1 MCCCIVC
8 VLRNLILLAASQPLP
23 NDPSHQY
30 RLGVATNVPAF
41 TDGKEHTVRVNYTT
55 PVRELQV
62 FQSFDDSRAT
72 A

>member
-1 MCCCIVC
+1 MLRRLRASDSVC
-8 VLRNLILLAASQPLP
+8 LLLAASQALP

-30 RLGVATNVPAF
+30 RLGVATDVPAF

-55 PVRELQV
+55 PVR
-62 FQSFDDSRAT
+62 SA